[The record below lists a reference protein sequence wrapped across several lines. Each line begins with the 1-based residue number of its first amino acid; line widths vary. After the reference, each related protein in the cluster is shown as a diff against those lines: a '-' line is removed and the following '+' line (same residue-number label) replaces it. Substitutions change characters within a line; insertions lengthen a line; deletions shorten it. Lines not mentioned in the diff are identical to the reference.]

1 MEGQYRCSES
11 GENLE
16 KTKLIG
22 IRDYADHKVFLL
34 TWATSFCLIN
44 TRFSFDLDEAVMD
57 WLMGNKYN

>member
-1 MEGQYRCSES
+1 MEGQYRSSES

-34 TWATSFCLIN
+34 T
-44 TRFSFDLDEAVMD
+44 
-57 WLMGNKYN
+57 